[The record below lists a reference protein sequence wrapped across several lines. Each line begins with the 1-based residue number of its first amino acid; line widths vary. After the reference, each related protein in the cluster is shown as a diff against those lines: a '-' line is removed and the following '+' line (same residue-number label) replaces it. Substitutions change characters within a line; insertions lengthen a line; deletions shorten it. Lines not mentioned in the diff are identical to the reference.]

1 MSNLSKKAKEFNDF
15 RFEGLDW
22 YQQSNKYLS
31 MNRVSEDENKVVV
44 KVADCHLISTRF
56 GYALILDESHVVF
69 LKSWQ
74 VSSNYYGNEVL
85 LQRNFFDVKE
95 WGDFSD
101 NFGENPDNLDF
112 NCWLETA
119 RAQDAYTDEEGD
131 RLNVVKWEI

>member
-1 MSNLSKKAKEFNDF
+1 MHYTRRCILYKMSIEYILLQVYYIHIAT
-15 RFEGLDW
+15 
-22 YQQSNKYLS
+22 
-31 MNRVSEDENKVVV
+31 ENKVVV

-74 VSSNYYGNEVL
+74 VSSNYYGDEVL

>member
-31 MNRVSEDENKVVV
+31 MNRVSKDENKVVV

-74 VSSNYYGNEVL
+74 VSSNYYGNEVSI
-85 LQRNFFDVKE
+85 
-95 WGDFSD
+95 FS
-101 NFGENPDNLDF
+101 
-112 NCWLETA
+112 
-119 RAQDAYTDEEGD
+119 
-131 RLNVVKWEI
+131 